1 MHINLKI
8 ILIKKLLSIYKHE
21 LFNPGFIGAFI
32 NPFFFVR
39 RGLVSGIKRYSKQL
53 NGKLLDYGCGS
64 KPYKDF
70 FKVDKYIG
78 VDVISRGHPHDTE
91 EIDVYYDGKSLPFID
106 EAFDSVF
113 CSEVFE
119 HIFELEE
126 ALVELKRVMRI
137 NGTALFTVPFVWDEH
152 EAPFDFGRYS
162 SFGIKYLLEKNGFEI
177 IHLEKSTKFLETIFQ
192 FWNLYL
198 FYKLYT
204 KNKYVNILINIIFIA
219 PFTILGIIV
228 SGILPN
234 NGNLYNNN
242 IILAKRIL

>member
-1 MHINLKI
+1 M
-8 ILIKKLLSIYKHE
+8 
-21 LFNPGFIGAFI
+21 FNPGFIGAFI

-39 RGLVSGIKRYSKQL
+39 KGLSNGIKKYANQL
-53 NGKLLDYGCGS
+53 QGNLLDLGCGS
-64 KPYKDF
+64 KPYKVL

-78 VDVISRGHPHDTE
+78 VDVINRGHPHETE
-91 EIDVYYDGKSLPFID
+91 SIDAYYNGSTLPFKD

-126 ALVELKRVMRI
+126 VLLELKRVMKK

-152 EAPFDFGRYS
+152 ETPFDFGRYS

-177 IHLEKSTKFLETIFQ
+177 LALEKSTKFLETLFQ

-204 KNKYVNILINIIFIA
+204 KNKYLNILINILFIA
-219 PFTILGIIV
+219 PFTIIGIII
-228 SGILPN
+228 SSILPN
-234 NGNLYNNN
+234 NKNLYNNN
-242 IILAKRIL
+242 IILARKLL